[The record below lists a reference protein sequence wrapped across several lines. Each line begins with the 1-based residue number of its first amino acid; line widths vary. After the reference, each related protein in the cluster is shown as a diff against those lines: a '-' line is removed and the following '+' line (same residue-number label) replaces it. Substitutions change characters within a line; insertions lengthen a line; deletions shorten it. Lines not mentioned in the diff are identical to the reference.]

1 MTDAPTLQRLRIAYQ
16 LEGGEPEVV
25 TVHNKSLIAFDETR
39 GKRKWPTPGEAPS
52 LWSTFLVWHTL
63 RARGD
68 EITYEQFRDRCEA
81 IEVQEEPEDVDPT
94 PPETTDVS

>member
-16 LEGGEPEVV
+16 LEGEKPDVV
-25 TVHNKSLIAFDETR
+25 TVHNRTLIAYDEVR
-39 GKRKWPTPGEAPS
+39 GKRNWPGPGDAPS

-63 RARGD
+63 RGRGHEMKFD
-68 EITYEQFRDRCEA
+68 DFRDRCEA

-94 PPETTDVS
+94 RLETIDVS